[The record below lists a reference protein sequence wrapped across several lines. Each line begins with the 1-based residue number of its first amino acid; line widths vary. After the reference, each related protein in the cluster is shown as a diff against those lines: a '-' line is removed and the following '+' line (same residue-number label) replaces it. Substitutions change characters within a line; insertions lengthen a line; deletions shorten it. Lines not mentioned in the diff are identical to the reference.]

1 MHETNEQKDTKW
13 RTEER
18 NRSSC
23 SSEPISRISGPRMH
37 INKFVQFRLK
47 HDLSLNVLWCS
58 FFFCCGPKKPTQTIN
73 NLTIFSCQ
81 FCCSALFWLIVI
93 WWFWCLFALSLSS
106 FAFAL
111 FNSEANTENAHKCTL
126 SLSLSMHWCIIY
138 SKLFSWILIHSA
150 AVRENRATTKR
161 KTKHEMTT
169 YVSFWKWM
177 KSHNEFDI
185 FCKKNIMK
193 NGIQIDWKT
202 AAAVVCFM
210 WHPQWDVLN
219 NSWCTHTQT
228 QREKEEHQVQYVV
241 ELIVW
246 AVIKRMHIR
255 VSLTYTHLHA
265 MRMH

>member
-58 FFFCCGPKKPTQTIN
+58 FFSAAAPKSPHKQLIIWP
-73 NLTIFSCQ
+73 FSRVS
-81 FCCSALFWLIVI
+81 FVARHSFDSLSFGGFGA
-93 WWFWCLFALSLSS
+93 CLLSLYLRLLLLLSIQKQ
-106 FAFAL
+106 
-111 FNSEANTENAHKCTL
+111 TRKMHINAR
-126 SLSLSMHWCIIY
+126 SLSMHWCIIY

-169 YVSFWKWM
+169 YVSFRKWM

-202 AAAVVCFM
+202 AAAVVCLCDIHNGM
-210 WHPQWDVLN
+210 
-219 NSWCTHTQT
+219 C
-228 QREKEEHQVQYVV
+228 
-241 ELIVW
+241 
-246 AVIKRMHIR
+246 
-255 VSLTYTHLHA
+255 
-265 MRMH
+265 